1 MRLANQGQWR
11 VDSCPDLVLRQCVA
25 NSNDQLD
32 RSERLFLLYSKI
44 RYIIKFGSLNPYS
57 RVVSGSVCA

>member
-1 MRLANQGQWR
+1 
-11 VDSCPDLVLRQCVA
+11 VA